1 MAERYNANFFEV
13 LIGQVAEDGEIDI
26 VLSKVVSVL
35 GHADLLKRIPTRRIA
50 AAPPELLSAPRL
62 DAVSLSNKGLQC
74 DAFGRPVSQFGRQRR
89 FDHVLALLLCPNSR
103 PINVSQQITFRAISR
118 HLHV

>member
-1 MAERYNANFFEV
+1 VTERYNANFFEV

-35 GHADLLKRIPTRRIA
+35 GHADLLKPIRNLLHRGGTL
-50 AAPPELLSAPRL
+50 ELLSAPRL

-74 DAFGRPVSQFGRQRR
+74 DAFGRPVSQVVSDVLIMSWHFR
-89 FDHVLALLLCPNSR
+89 FAPIPGLLMSH
-103 PINVSQQITFRAISR
+103 SK
-118 HLHV
+118 